1 MEKMLSRV
9 AAMASSQ
16 RELTA
21 RLLSPQAFLQ
31 LAADEVE
38 RAGRY
43 DRPLSVALVLVD
55 DIQEFR
61 KADGLDTAEFIFADI
76 TARVMHSL
84 RGPDRTGRLGP
95 GQLGILMPETTLK
108 QAGVAVDRLRETIFE
123 TPVETPAGA
132 RSVTICAGVAA
143 MSTRTRDAKAFLMT
157 ACYELR
163 RAQTAGRNC
172 VCVARP
178 EVASMTIPRSGQ
190 VH

>member
-9 AAMASSQ
+9 AAMASSKGDCS
-16 RELTA
+16 T

-43 DRPLSVALVLVD
+43 DRPLTVALVLVD
-55 DIQEFR
+55 EMQAFR
-61 KADGLDTAEFIFADI
+61 KNDGMETAEFIFADI
-76 TARVMHSL
+76 TARVIHSL

-95 GQLGILMPETTLK
+95 GQLGILLPETTLK
-108 QAGVAVDRLRETIFE
+108 QGGVAVDRLRERIAAEQIE
-123 TPVETPAGA
+123 TPSGP
-132 RSVTICAGVAA
+132 RTITISGGVAA
-143 MSTRTRDAKAFLMT
+143 MSARMRDAKALLMT

-172 VCVARP
+172 VCVARADK
-178 EVASMTIPRSGQ
+178 ASVTLPRSAQ